1 MSLGVRKPVQMTNW
15 ISYFII
21 IPLFPI
27 PTALIFTLLTGESIQ
42 FHSIFGGTE
51 LYMLSVVL
59 LAATRG
65 EIELSS
71 KAIFKTGN
79 YRRVTTLLIPA
90 MLFCSVLYGIV
101 FVNLRVE
108 DPDIPE
114 SSIAVLGLIMGV
126 STFLICGFLQFKLKR
141 SAVDEASK

>member
-1 MSLGVRKPVQMTNW
+1 VQEAKPMTNW

-27 PTALIFTLLTGESIQ
+27 PTALVFTLLTGEDIQ
-42 FHSIFGGTE
+42 LQSIFGGTE
-51 LYMLSVVL
+51 LYMLSVVI
-59 LAATRG
+59 LAATRS

-71 KAIFKTGN
+71 RAVFATGL

-101 FVNLRVE
+101 FVNLRAK

-114 SSIAVLGLIMGV
+114 SSIATLGLILGLA
-126 STFLICGFLQFKLKR
+126 TLLLCGFLQYKLKG
-141 SAVDEASK
+141 SQVDEVSS

>member
-1 MSLGVRKPVQMTNW
+1 MTNW

-27 PTALIFTLLTGESIQ
+27 PTALVFTLLKGESIQ
-42 FHSIFGGTE
+42 FQSIFGGTE
-51 LYMLSVVL
+51 LYMLSVVA
-59 LAATRG
+59 LAATRS

-71 KAIFKTGN
+71 KAIIKTGT
-79 YRRVTTLLIPA
+79 YRRVSTLLIPA

-101 FVNLRVE
+101 FMNLRAE

-114 SSIAVLGLIMGV
+114 SSIAALGLILGV
-126 STFLICGFLQFKLKR
+126 TTFLICGFLQYKLKR
-141 SAVDEASK
+141 SRDGEVSS